1 MKFIKHSLTRLLRH
15 LFMRHPVYN
24 VHAVV
29 RRFKAPWYE
38 HIFIA
43 DRRHYK
49 MPSLTVAKI
58 HGWVPQRSRVAIL
71 CANLLV
77 QSSAFKRATPAG

>member
-1 MKFIKHSLTRLLRH
+1 MRH
-15 LFMRHPVYN
+15 LVYN

-49 MPSLTVAKI
+49 MPSLRVVK
-58 HGWVPQRSRVAIL
+58 HYGWVPQRSRVPFL

-77 QSSAFKRATPAG
+77 VTCFQKGHPSPLEAPVIPSR